1 MSAVKVT
8 AQDVN
13 KLRTQTGAG
22 MMDCKKALEEAAGDH
37 EKAIEWLRKR
47 GQKLSDKRADREAKE
62 GAVIALVN
70 ADHTKGIVV
79 NVGCETDFV
88 GKNEKF
94 VAFAHE
100 IADIALANFPPSL
113 EALLEL
119 PYSEGVSI
127 KDKVAEQ
134 VGVIG
139 EKISVSKYAFM
150 EAAMVV
156 PYIHMGNRLGVL
168 LALNK
173 NSEQFVDAGK
183 DVAMQIAAMNP
194 IAVNKEGVNAT
205 TIQKEIEIGMEVA
218 RNEGKPEAMLEK
230 IAQGKLQKFFQ
241 DNTLVNQKFVKDGNV
256 TVAQYLKTVD
266 KQLEA
271 LAFYRITLA

>member
-1 MSAVKVT
+1 MSAVKIT

-22 MMDCKKALEEAAGDH
+22 MMDCKKALEESGGDQ
-37 EKAIEWLRKR
+37 EKAVEWLRKK

-62 GAVIALVN
+62 GAVIALTN
-70 ADHTKGIVV
+70 ADHTRGIVV

-94 VAFAHE
+94 VAFANE
-100 IADIALANFPPSL
+100 IAEIALAHYPQSL
-113 EALLEL
+113 EALLAL
-119 PYSEGVSI
+119 PYNDSI
-127 KDKVAEQ
+127 SIQDKVSEQ

-156 PYIHMGNRLGVL
+156 PYIHAGNRLGVL

-173 NSEQFVDAGK
+173 NSEKFMDGGK
-183 DVAMQIAAMNP
+183 DIAMQIAAMNP
-194 IAVNKEGVNAT
+194 VAVNKEGVDAS
-205 TIQKEIEIGMEVA
+205 IIEKEIEIGKEVA
-218 RNEGKPEAMLEK
+218 RNEGRPEAMLEK

-241 DNTLVNQKFVKDGNV
+241 ENTLVNQKFVKDNSV
-256 TVAQYLKTVD
+256 TVAQYLQSFD
-266 KQLEA
+266 KELEA